1 MPCVGLMAGA
11 LLIKAFATWLKLN
24 EAPDEEG
31 EVVTTDPLVQVSVI
45 LFLPSMKKKMYV

>member
-24 EAPDEEG
+24 EVSENEN
-31 EVVTTDPLVQVSVI
+31 EVSTDTSVQVIFTCKYCI
-45 LFLPSMKKKMYV
+45 LILL

>member
-24 EAPDEEG
+24 EAPEEEG
-31 EVVTTDPLVQVSVI
+31 EVVSVDPPVQVG
-45 LFLPSMKKKMYV
+45 LLLRKL